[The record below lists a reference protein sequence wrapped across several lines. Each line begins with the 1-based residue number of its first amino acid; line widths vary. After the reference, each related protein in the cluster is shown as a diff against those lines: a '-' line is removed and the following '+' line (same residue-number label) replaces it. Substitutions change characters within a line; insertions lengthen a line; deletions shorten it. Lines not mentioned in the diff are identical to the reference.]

1 MLNPPWIR
9 RGLCQLAAVGLLSLL
24 SLHWAAAQEFS
35 DDNGPRRLDDAPAA
49 EGPQEPSARAEK
61 SLFETLRDGG
71 PLMIPLIGSSILLL
85 VFVFERAI
93 SLRRGRVIPGPFVK
107 RFMHQLR
114 EGKLDRDSAL
124 ELCQESQTAVSDVF
138 AGAVKKWGRPS
149 VEVEQAVLDAGERA
163 ANTLRH
169 YLRLFNAIATVG
181 PLLGLLGT
189 VFGMIRIFHDV
200 AASSAMGRAEMLA
213 GGISEAMLTTA
224 TGLSVAIPALCFY
237 TFFQSRVD
245 KLVVELDGLGQ
256 QIVGLVS
263 AEALQEDRTRATRA
277 ARRGTAAA

>member
-1 MLNPPWIR
+1 
-9 RGLCQLAAVGLLSLL
+9 
-24 SLHWAAAQEFS
+24 
-35 DDNGPRRLDDAPAA
+35 
-49 EGPQEPSARAEK
+49 
-61 SLFETLRDGG
+61 
-71 PLMIPLIGSSILLL
+71 MIPLIGSSILLL

-124 ELCQESQTAVSDVF
+124 DLCQESQTAVSDVF